1 MIVPSRLAAL
11 LAQLAV
17 AVLALSACGSSPAP
31 SPPPASDSGVHGVS
45 MIRGGPALGNPRP
58 EPGTR
63 IAVYQGSLDGPLVA
77 RAKADADGRF
87 SLALKPGRYTLVQMS
102 DAARPKT
109 VRVPPNGYVN
119 VKLFIEAK

>member
-1 MIVPSRLAAL
+1 
-11 LAQLAV
+11 
-17 AVLALSACGSSPAP
+17 
-31 SPPPASDSGVHGVS
+31 
-45 MIRGGPALGNPRP
+45 MIRGGPAPGSPRP

-77 RAKADADGRF
+77 RAKADAHGRF